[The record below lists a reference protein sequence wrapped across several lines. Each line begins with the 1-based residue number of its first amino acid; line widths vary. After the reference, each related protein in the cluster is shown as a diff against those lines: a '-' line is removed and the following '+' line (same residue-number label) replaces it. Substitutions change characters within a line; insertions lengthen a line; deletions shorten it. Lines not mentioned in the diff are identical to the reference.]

1 MTAPSLSQRIFD
13 RLWNE
18 YTIHNPEVKRIYES
32 FVEAGETV
40 INDHIAFRTF
50 NDPRVNIDVL
60 SRPFI
65 QSGYV
70 LKGSY
75 TFEKKHLFARHF
87 EDESRDDAPRVF
99 ISELILEDF
108 SEFMQ
113 KTAKQII
120 DRIPQDLLTSD
131 ELIYSGNVW
140 GKSSFEVYEKLRA
153 ESEYAAWVYVY
164 GFCANHFTVSVN
176 GLKKLNTLE
185 QVNEFLK
192 EKGFLLNTVEG
203 EIKGTPEELLEQS
216 STKAGII
223 ELDFLEGKYSIPS
236 CYYEFARRYPDK
248 DGRLYS
254 GFIAKSADK
263 IFESTDFYT
272 K

>member
-1 MTAPSLSQRIFD
+1 MTSPSPSQRIFD
-13 RLWNE
+13 RLWHD
-18 YTIHNPEVKRIYES
+18 YTLYNPEVKRIYDS
-32 FVEAGETV
+32 FTETGEKV

-65 QSGYV
+65 RSGYV
-70 LKGSY
+70 LKGTY

-87 EDESRDDAPRVF
+87 EDESSVDAPRVF
-99 ISELILEDF
+99 ISELILEEF
-108 SEFMQ
+108 SEFTQ
-113 KTAKQII
+113 KTAKQVI
-120 DRIPQDLLTSD
+120 DQIPRDLLTSD

-140 GKSSFEVYEKLRA
+140 GKPSFEIYEKLRT

-176 GLKKLNTLE
+176 GLKNLNTLE
-185 QVNEFLK
+185 KVNDFLK
-192 EKGFLLNTVEG
+192 AKGFLLNTAEG
-203 EIKGTPEELLEQS
+203 EIKGTPQELLEQS
-216 STKAGII
+216 STRAGII
-223 ELDFLEGKYSIPS
+223 EVEFSEGRFSIPS
-236 CYYEFARRYPDK
+236 CYYEFARRYPDR

-263 IFESTDFYT
+263 IFESTDFYR